1 MEYLN
6 NLSDDDILTYCTINS
21 PPNYI
26 DINMGEKTFINQIEI
41 TCRTDDNEINH
52 NETYEL
58 YYFNQTWISLG
69 SQRAKHRFLLY
80 EQVPSNALFLLK
92 NKTKGVEQRIFT
104 IENGEQIWW

>member
-1 MEYLN
+1 
-6 NLSDDDILTYCTINS
+6 
-21 PPNYI
+21 
-26 DINMGEKTFINQIEI
+26 MGEKTFINQIEI

-52 NETYEL
+52 NQIYEL
-58 YYFNQTWISLG
+58 YYFDQTWISLG
-69 SQRAKHRFLLY
+69 AQRAKHRFLLY